1 MDAKYFGR
9 WGCLL
14 LYKEG
19 GNLIY
24 WRFVDRERF
33 EYYCQDLTRI
43 TQFGYVIASVTSDWH
58 GSLVAAVTYLFGDQI
73 PHQRCLVH
81 TQRWCESL
89 LTQRPKTEA
98 GVNLRELVKLLNQ
111 VKSGEEKQIW
121 LAWLSRW
128 EDRYG
133 DFIKERTYGVK
144 EDDSKTWWYT
154 HRNLRRAFR
163 TLKTTKDHLFLYLNH
178 PNLPKDT
185 NGLESEFSHLKQKIN
200 LHRGLKRRRKIAA
213 IYWYVYLKNLE
224 RKPAQN

>member
-1 MDAKYFGR
+1 MTDAKYFGR

-14 LYKEG
+14 LYKER

-24 WRFVDRERF
+24 WRFYDRERF
-33 EYYCQDLTRI
+33 EYYRDDLTKI
-43 TQFGYVIASVTSDWH
+43 TQFGYEICGVTSDWH
-58 GSLVAAVTYLFGDQI
+58 KSLVSAVRYLFPNI

-98 GVNLRELVKLLNQ
+98 GINLLELVRFLNQ
-111 VKSGEEKQIW
+111 VKSPEEKAVW

-128 EDRYG
+128 EDRYQ
-133 DFIKERTYGVK
+133 DFIRERSYGAK
-144 EDDSKTWWYT
+144 EDGSRTWWYT
-154 HRNLRRAFR
+154 HKNLRRAFR

-178 PNLPKDT
+178 SNLPKDT

-200 LHRGLKRRRKIAA
+200 LHRGLKRHRKVKA
-213 IYWYVYLKNLE
+213 IYWFCHLKSLE
-224 RKPAQN
+224 RKNS